1 MSIRVYAI
9 VERVTAINSQLIDVP
24 LIAGEGDVP
33 AGRRSRPWPVSL
45 RVGASFVVLLLL
57 AAVVGPLLA
66 RYDPINGNLME
77 NLVAPNPAHLMGT
90 DIYGRD
96 VFTRAL
102 YGTRLALGLGVSCVL
117 SALVIG
123 CLVGLVAG
131 YFGGIAET
139 VLMRFVDIV
148 ISYPYIVLVIA
159 VLSVLGSG
167 LLTIA
172 IAIILVDWT
181 VYARLVYSQMLSIR
195 EREYMEA
202 CRATGMPPWRILYR
216 HALPN
221 VLPAAA
227 VYATLDISQVILT
240 VSALSFLGLGAQ
252 PPTPDW
258 GAMISEGQAV
268 IYTAWWI
275 STFPGLAVMITGLAF
290 SLLGDGLADALAV
303 PL

>member
-1 MSIRVYAI
+1 MDDS
-9 VERVTAINSQLIDVP
+9 LIDTP
-24 LIAGEGDVP
+24 LDAAGGEIP
-33 AGRRSRPWPVSL
+33 MARRRRRWPGSL
-45 RVGASFVVLLLL
+45 RAGASFVLLLTL
-57 AAVVGPLLA
+57 VALVGPFVT
-66 RYDPINGNLME
+66 RYDPVNGNLLE
-77 NLVAPNPAHLMGT
+77 NLTPPNLSHLMGT

-96 VFTRAL
+96 IFTRVI
-102 YGTRLALGLGVSCVL
+102 YGARLALGIGVSCVL

-131 YFGGIAET
+131 YYGGLVET

-148 ISYPYIVLVIA
+148 ISFPYIVLVVA

-167 LLTIA
+167 LVTIA
-172 IAIILVDWT
+172 VAIIAVDWT
-181 VYARLVYSQMLSIR
+181 VYARLVYSQVLSIR
-195 EREYMEA
+195 EREYIEA
-202 CRATGMPPWRILYR
+202 CRAMGMPSWRILYR

-221 VLPAAA
+221 VLSAPV

-258 GAMISEGQAV
+258 GAMISEGQSV
-268 IYTAWWI
+268 IYTSWWI
-275 STFPGLAVMITGLAF
+275 SSFPGIAVMITGLAF